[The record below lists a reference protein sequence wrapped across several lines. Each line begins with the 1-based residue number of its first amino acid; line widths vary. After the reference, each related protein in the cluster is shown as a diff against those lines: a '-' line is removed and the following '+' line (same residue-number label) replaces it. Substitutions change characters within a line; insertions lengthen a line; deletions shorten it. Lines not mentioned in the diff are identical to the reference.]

1 MFFDKVVKFSGN
13 SQGIPNQRRS
23 SQLVVKGVRAINN
36 RPELDNGGSQDIS
49 AYLSSDMK
57 ENFQIPGTKA
67 FLNHEQFG
75 QFNKPNPQN
84 IMRNILLENLINVVF
99 DSFRVEILVDGLFGR
114 GLVLELTHEDRL
126 ENDNGLS
133 PHLPPRVENEFLQNR
148 QLLAHHIVVDDNHVC
163 EQFGND
169 LGAVDSCGRGCVVD
183 CQKSVV
189 KKLAPQIVL
198 NVVALFCYL
207 INHQR
212 HVR

>member
-13 SQGIPNQRRS
+13 SQCIPNQRRS

-67 FLNHEQFG
+67 LLNHEQFR

-133 PHLPPRVENEFLQNR
+133 PHLPPRVENEFLQN
-148 QLLAHHIVVDDNHVC
+148 
-163 EQFGND
+163 G
-169 LGAVDSCGRGCVVD
+169 
-183 CQKSVV
+183 
-189 KKLAPQIVL
+189 
-198 NVVALFCYL
+198 
-207 INHQR
+207 
-212 HVR
+212 